1 MVRSFP
7 NFAARATLPL
17 WLAAVLLCA
26 ASARGDGFDADAEFA
41 RAREAFDA
49 RDFAGAIAR
58 YEAILAAG
66 YDAPEL
72 RYNLGNARFG
82 AGDAPGAVREYLI
95 AARARPR
102 DPDIAK
108 NLAYVI
114 EKAGAVRPTL
124 SFARAAVRRWTEGE
138 WRALAAVAW
147 GVAMLALAASF
158 VAPRGRAPLRR
169 VALAAALT
177 AALGVLGAMEWR
189 GLARHPEA
197 VVARAD
203 AAARFAPLES
213 ATVHFTLPAGSI
225 VRVVGR
231 DGAWR
236 RVALDGREG
245 WLPESD
251 LLLVP

>member
-1 MVRSFP
+1 MVTRRLP
-7 NFAARATLPL
+7 AALAFALALAAPVARANDP
-17 WLAAVLLCA
+17 A
-26 ASARGDGFDADAEFA
+26 FDPSAEFDRA
-41 RAREAFDA
+41 RAAYD
-49 RDFAGAIAR
+49 AGAPKAAAAR

-72 RYNLGNARFG
+72 RFNLGNARFR
-82 AGDAPGAVREYLI
+82 AGDAPEAIRQYLI

-108 NLAYVI
+108 NLAYAL
-114 EKAGAVRPTL
+114 EQAGAARPSPPIL
-124 SFARAAVRRWTEGE
+124 RAWARRLTASE
-138 WRALAAVAW
+138 WLALAAVAW
-147 GVAMLALAASF
+147 GLAALLLAASF
-158 VAPRGRAPLRR
+158 LAGRGRAPLRR
-169 VALAAALT
+169 AAAAAFAVALAAALG
-177 AALGVLGAMEWR
+177 ALEWR
-189 GLARHPEA
+189 DLARRPEA

-203 AAARFAPLES
+203 APARFAPLDN

-225 VRVVGR
+225 VRVLGR

-251 LLLVP
+251 LLGVP

>member
-1 MVRSFP
+1 MVRRFTD
-7 NFAARATLPL
+7 FAARATLL
-17 WLAAVLLCA
+17 LGLAAALLCA
-26 ASARGDGFDADAEFA
+26 TPARGAGFDADAEFA

-72 RYNLGNARFG
+72 RYNLGNARFS
-82 AGDAPGAVREYLI
+82 AGDAPAAIREYLI

-114 EKAGAVRPTL
+114 EQASAVRPTL
-124 SFARAAVRRWTEGE
+124 SFVRAAARRWTEGE
-138 WRALAAVAW
+138 WRALAAAAW
-147 GVAMLALAASF
+147 GVAMIALAVSF

-169 VALAAALT
+169 LALAAALA

-189 GLARHPEA
+189 SLVRHPEA
-197 VVARAD
+197 VVARAG
-203 AAARFAPLES
+203 AVARFAPLES

-225 VRVVGR
+225 VRVIGR

-251 LLLVP
+251 LLFVP